1 MSNPTLQ
8 LIFAVCLGVAL
19 AACASQ
25 DRSLRVFALPVGDQ
39 QAFYQRGQP
48 AVQASGPVGSVGLV
62 LSRDKLLVLTL
73 SLNNPG
79 SQALLFEPQ
88 RVAVELGGRGTGAE
102 PGQVFE
108 YEQLIA
114 EGSDA
119 WTWEGASA
127 ATAVAGAAIPGAG
140 WIKSAAQAGARIA
153 IQEGKRQHSSS
164 GELSRQALLADYLR
178 LHTLTPGSKYQGYLQ
193 VELPRPP
200 AAGDRLSV
208 EVDFGGT
215 AETFDFRFRN

>member
-1 MSNPTLQ
+1 MSKPTLK
-8 LIFAVCLGVAL
+8 LILACCLGVAL

-25 DRSLRVFALPVGDQ
+25 GRSLRLSAAPAGDQ

-48 AVQASGPVGSVGLV
+48 SVQASGPVGSVGLV
-62 LSRDKLLVLTL
+62 LSRGELLVLAL

-79 SQALLFEPQ
+79 SEALLFEPQ
-88 RVAVELGGRGTGAE
+88 RVAVQLGPRGTDAE
-102 PGQVFE
+102 PGRVFE

-119 WTWEGASA
+119 WTWDSASA
-127 ATAVAGAAIPGAG
+127 ATGVAGAAIPGGG

-153 IQEGKRQHSSS
+153 IQESKRQKGGS

-178 LHTLTPGSKYQGYLQ
+178 LHTLTPGSEYQGYLQ

-200 AAGDRLSV
+200 ATGDRLSV
-208 EVDFGGT
+208 AVEFGGR

>member
-8 LIFAVCLGVAL
+8 LLFASCLGVAL

-25 DRSLRVFALPVGDQ
+25 GQSLRLSALPAGDQ

-62 LSRDKLLVLTL
+62 LRRDELLVLSF

-79 SQALLFEPQ
+79 TEALLFEPQ
-88 RVAVELGGRGTGAE
+88 KVAVELGQHGTDAE
-102 PGQVFE
+102 PGRVFE
-108 YEQLIA
+108 YQQLIA
-114 EGSDA
+114 QGSDA
-119 WTWEGASA
+119 WAWEGASA
-127 ATAVAGAAIPGAG
+127 ATGVAGAAIPGG
-140 WIKSAAQAGARIA
+140 SWIKSAAQAGARIA
-153 IQEGKRQHSSS
+153 IQEGKRQQSSS

-208 EVDFGGT
+208 EVEFGGT
-215 AETFDFRFRN
+215 AESFDFRFRN